1 MSEVKRARN
10 PAGSGSMRKRVQ
22 RKNGKDY
29 IYWEG
34 RFTVGYD
41 PGTGKQIQKTITAK
55 TQRELAQ
62 KLREKTS
69 EVDKGIY
76 QPPSK
81 MTVGE
86 WLEIWYREYMKGIK
100 LSTKY
105 LYETQIR
112 LYLKPYLSAIKLEQ
126 LTTPTIQ
133 RLYNSLEEKGLSPK
147 SIKNVHGVLHKI
159 LQQAV
164 AIGYLRFNPAEACT
178 LPRIERKATQI
189 MERDVVAEFLKAIQ
203 GHKHQVLY
211 TVALFTGLR
220 ESEILGLMWECVD
233 FEKNLILVDK
243 QLQRSLAK
251 GGDYYFSSPKSNK
264 SRVVTV
270 APSVMKLLRLHRSEQ
285 LRRRLAAG
293 SEWVDER
300 LVFTN
305 EIGDKLSYRTVY
317 DCFKRIV
324 AKMGKPDL
332 RFHDLRHTYAVMS
345 LENGDDIKTVQENL
359 GHHDAAFT
367 LNAYGH
373 VTENMRR
380 QSANRMELFIQEVT
394 EA

>member
-1 MSEVKRARN
+1 
-10 PAGSGSMRKRVQ
+10 
-22 RKNGKDY
+22 
-29 IYWEG
+29 
-34 RFTVGYD
+34 
-41 PGTGKQIQKTITAK
+41 
-55 TQRELAQ
+55 
-62 KLREKTS
+62 
-69 EVDKGIY
+69 
-76 QPPSK
+76 
-81 MTVGE
+81 
-86 WLEIWYREYMKGIK
+86 
-100 LSTKY
+100 
-105 LYETQIR
+105 
-112 LYLKPYLSAIKLEQ
+112 
-126 LTTPTIQ
+126 
-133 RLYNSLEEKGLSPK
+133 
-147 SIKNVHGVLHKI
+147 
-159 LQQAV
+159 
-164 AIGYLRFNPAEACT
+164 
-178 LPRIERKATQI
+178 
-189 MERDVVAEFLKAIQ
+189 
-203 GHKHQVLY
+203 
-211 TVALFTGLR
+211 
-220 ESEILGLMWECVD
+220 
-233 FEKNLILVDK
+233 
-243 QLQRSLAK
+243 
-251 GGDYYFSSPKSNK
+251 
-264 SRVVTV
+264 
-270 APSVMKLLRLHRSEQ
+270 MKLLRLHRSEQ